1 MRIAAVLALGFALT
15 CHAQALA
22 QTVPPALTPVPPS
35 TPAPIPITEW
45 PLAKIS
51 AMGQEIYRQDV
62 AAWVATDALMARFDG
77 TPPASLRGWIV
88 VPDGEHQRVRFV
100 SIDGETV
107 RPGWDV
113 VVRDGRAGAVEVVE
127 NGALSAE
134 ELARF
139 RARQTAAANIGR
151 LRCGRNMNSVVAD
164 DPDSDG
170 WLVWLLT
177 STTNANIVP
186 VGGHYRF
193 TISADG
199 MTVVSRDQ
207 LSNSCL
213 AMEKPTPSDGDQL
226 AGLGV
231 NQIVSQTPVET
242 HVFLSLQNRLPIYV
256 AAGDKVFEVDGA
268 AIREIRQ

>member
-1 MRIAAVLALGFALT
+1 MRLAAVFAVGLVLT
-15 CHAQALA
+15 CPAAAQD
-22 QTVPPALTPVPPS
+22 QTAPPALMPVPPVV
-35 TPAPIPITEW
+35 PIPVPIAEW
-45 PLAKIS
+45 PLSKIS
-51 AMGQEIYRQDV
+51 AMGEEIYRQDV
-62 AAWVATDALMARFDG
+62 AAWVATDALLARFDG

-88 VPDGEHQRVRFV
+88 VPDGEDQRVRFV
-100 SIDGETV
+100 SIAGETV

-113 VVRDGRAGAVEVVE
+113 LVRDGRAGPVELVE
-127 NGALSAE
+127 DGVLSDE

-139 RARQTAAANIGR
+139 QARQTAARNIGR
-151 LRCGRNMNSVVAD
+151 LRCGPNMNSVVAD

-177 STTNANIVP
+177 STTDADIVP

-193 TISADG
+193 TVSADG
-199 MTVVSRDQ
+199 MTVLGRDQ

-213 AMEKPTPSDGDQL
+213 AMEKPEPSDGNQL

-231 NQIVSQTPVET
+231 SHLVSATPVET

-256 AAGDKVFEVDGA
+256 AADDKVFEVNGA
-268 AIREIRQ
+268 AIREIRP

>member
-1 MRIAAVLALGFALT
+1 MRIAAVLALGLALT
-15 CHAQALA
+15 CHAPTLA
-22 QTVPPALTPVPPS
+22 QSAPPALTPIPQPS
-35 TPAPIPITEW
+35 PAPVPIAEW
-45 PLAKIS
+45 PLSKIS

-62 AAWVATDALMARFDG
+62 AAWVATDALLARFEG
-77 TPPASLRGWIV
+77 SPPAGLRGWIV
-88 VPDGEHQRVRFV
+88 VPDGEDQRVRFV
-100 SIDGETV
+100 SLDGEVV

-113 VVRDGRAGAVEVVE
+113 VVRDGQAGPVEIVTDGV
-127 NGALSAE
+127 LSDL
-134 ELARF
+134 ELSRF

-151 LRCGRNMNSVVAD
+151 LRCGPNMNSVVAD

-177 STTNANIVP
+177 STTDANIVP

-199 MTVVSRDQ
+199 MTILGRDQ

-213 AMEKPTPSDGDQL
+213 AMPKSEPSPGRQL
-226 AGLGV
+226 AGLV
-231 NQIVSQTPVET
+231 VSQIVSQTPVET

-256 AAGDKVFEVDGA
+256 GVGDKIFEVNGA
-268 AIREIRQ
+268 VIREVRQ